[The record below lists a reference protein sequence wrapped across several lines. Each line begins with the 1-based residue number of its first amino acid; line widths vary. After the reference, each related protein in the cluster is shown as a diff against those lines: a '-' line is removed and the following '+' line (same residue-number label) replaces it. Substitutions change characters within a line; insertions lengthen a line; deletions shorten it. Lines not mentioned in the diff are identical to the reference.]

1 MTVGG
6 RLILSLATAAFARRQ
21 APAASRFPE
30 GLTVVLIGTGS
41 PMPDRWRA
49 SACIAVVAGPHT
61 LVVDAGEGAARNLG
75 LARMA
80 PGKPDA
86 IFLTHFHSDHI
97 ASLGD
102 IMLVRWSSNA
112 SAQPVEVVGPPGVET
127 VVRGF
132 NDAYRLDTGYR
143 VAHHGP
149 GTMPPTGAGGVA
161 RTVELGPEPDA
172 AAVVFDRD
180 GLRVTMF
187 RVDHGP
193 VRPAVGYRFD
203 YEGRSVALSGDTT
216 STPSIAKNAA
226 GVDVL
231 LHEALSAPMV
241 SVIQRYA
248 SSPSTAKI
256 AHDIPGYHSTPEQA
270 ARMAADAGARR
281 LVFYHVIPPLRSR
294 ALYRVFLGEAGRIYR
309 GPVAI
314 GWDGMMLTLPPRS
327 HVVRT
332 GRRF

>member
-1 MTVGG
+1 MRG
-6 RLILSLATAAFARRQ
+6 RLILSMATAAFARRQ
-21 APAASRFPE
+21 APGASRFPD

-41 PMPDRWRA
+41 PMPDRTRA
-49 SACIAVVAGPHT
+49 SACIAVAAGEYT
-61 LVVDAGEGAARNLG
+61 FVVDAGEGAARNLG
-75 LARMA
+75 LARIA

-86 IFLTHFHSDHI
+86 VFLTHFHSDHI

-112 SAQPVEVVGPPGVET
+112 ASRPVEVVGPPGVET

-132 NDAYRLDTGYR
+132 NEAYRLDTGYR
-143 VAHHGP
+143 VAHHGH
-149 GTMPPTGAGGVA
+149 GAMPPSGAGGFA
-161 RTVELGPEPDA
+161 RTVELGSEPDA
-172 AAVVFDRD
+172 SAVVFDRE
-180 GLRVTMF
+180 GLTVTMF

-203 YEGRSVALSGDTT
+203 YQGRSVALSGDTT

-231 LHEALSAPMV
+231 FHEALSQPMV

-248 SSPSTAKI
+248 SNPSTAKI

-270 ARMAADAGARR
+270 AQMAADAGAKR
-281 LVFYHVIPPLRSR
+281 LVFYHIIPPLRSR
-294 ALYRVFLGEAGRIYR
+294 ALYRVFLGDAGRIYR
-309 GPVAI
+309 GPMVI
-314 GWDGMMLTLPPRS
+314 GRDGMMLTLPPRS
-327 HVVRT
+327 RTVRA
-332 GRRF
+332 GWRF